1 MIRRHPIE
9 LLALATLAA
18 PASAQEPTVA
28 ELQRQIDELKATVAE
43 LKAALKAGTPASAA
57 IAPLAVAPQAATPQ
71 VTAVAPSAPSS
82 QAAAAISAPASAV
95 TAATPAAPIITAQP
109 AAAPAEQAVVQQ
121 AALQQDSDATAAN
134 GNAWYDRLQI
144 RGYTQ
149 LRVNEIIAGDAT
161 APPGQSRLR
170 SVQDAGISDRN
181 NFSFRRIRL
190 IVQGDIAEN
199 VSLYLQP
206 DFATS
211 VSNQSVGERREGF
224 GQLRDAYVDWH
235 FGANKEWSLRFGQS
249 KVPFGWENLQSSS
262 NRVPLDRTDAIN
274 SAVPGERDL
283 GVIAYYTPPQVDR
296 IWKRLAADGQKLFGN
311 YGAFALAAMNG
322 QGTNRTETNND
333 LMKVA
338 MATWPIELDGFGSA
352 FQGQVFE
359 IGGSAMLNTVQPEV
373 RTGGVSST
381 SFDDNRVV
389 VHAMLYPQ
397 PFGIQTEWT
406 WGTGPEFDPATN
418 RIEEKPLS
426 GGYVMAMYRVKESPI
441 GPFIPFGRWQHYR
454 GGWKAALNAPR
465 LETDEFEFGVEFQP
479 MQPLELT
486 LTYSHMKRREADER
500 RTGQANGDLLRAQLQ
515 WNY

>member
-1 MIRRHPIE
+1 MIRRHPIA
-9 LLALATLAA
+9 LFALATLAA
-18 PASAQEPTVA
+18 PAAAQEPTVA

-43 LKAALKAGTPASAA
+43 LKAALKAGNA
-57 IAPLAVAPQAATPQ
+57 AATAPAI
-71 VTAVAPSAPSS
+71 VPPAMAAVPTTASS
-82 QAAAAISAPASAV
+82 QATAAAPAPHSPV
-95 TAATPAAPIITAQP
+95 TAAAPAAPIITAQP
-109 AAAPAEQAVVQQ
+109 ATDAPTQPAAVQQ
-121 AALQQDSDATAAN
+121 ASAAP
-134 GNAWYDRLQI
+134 GKGKAWYERIQI

-149 LRVNEIIAGDAT
+149 LRMNEIIAGDAT

-170 SVQDAGISDRN
+170 SVQDSGISDRN
-181 NFSFRRIRL
+181 NFSFRRVRL
-190 IVQGDIAEN
+190 VFQGDITDD
-199 VSLYLQP
+199 VSIYIQP

-283 GVIAYYTPPQVDR
+283 GVIAYYTPAQVDR

-338 MATWPIELDGFGSA
+338 MATWPFELDALGPA
-352 FQGQVFE
+352 FKGQVFE
-359 IGGSAMLNTVQPEV
+359 IGGSAMLNSFQPEV

-397 PFGIQTEWT
+397 PFGVQAEWT
-406 WGTGPEFDPATN
+406 WGRGPEFDSTTN
-418 RIEEKPLS
+418 SIQEKPLS
-426 GGYVMAMYRVKESPI
+426 GGYVMAMYRVEDSAV
-441 GPFIPFGRWQHYR
+441 GPFVPFGRWQTFR
-454 GGWKAALNAPR
+454 GGWKTALNAPR
-465 LETDEFEFGVEFQP
+465 LESDEFELGVEFQP
-479 MQPLELT
+479 IRPLEFT
-486 LTYSHMKRREADER
+486 FSYSHMKRREADER
-500 RTGQANGDLLRAQLQ
+500 RTGVAEGDVLRAQLQ
-515 WNY
+515 FNY